1 MKRTKG
7 LQRVLALSLAC
18 GLILTPA
25 MQSNVYAEDQLPVTR
40 YATPEQALTSFDTD
54 SATTD
59 KTAKKVIFGKDATGA
74 SLEWYIAGQGASC
87 EISVADFPWRAEK
100 TLQALVS

>member
-59 KTAKKVIFGKDATGA
+59 KTAKE
-74 SLEWYIAGQGASC
+74 S
-87 EISVADFPWRAEK
+87 DFSEK
-100 TLQALVS
+100 TRRELLWSGILPVRTRSEGGLGPGKRRTI

>member
-40 YATPEQALTSFDTD
+40 YATPEQALTSFDN
-54 SATTD
+54 
-59 KTAKKVIFGKDATGA
+59 G
-74 SLEWYIAGQGASC
+74 
-87 EISVADFPWRAEK
+87 
-100 TLQALVS
+100 